1 MAASILNTAQLI
13 FTSDGSTILCRQTA
27 TADTLTFVGDSSSN
41 VKLLGI
47 SAPTSPVGAANKG
60 YVDNLVNGVANGIKW
75 KDSVIVGSVAN
86 GAIATAFANGQTVN
100 GVTLSTGDR
109 ILLKAQTDGIQNG
122 IYVVENSG
130 APTRSSD
137 MATGSLSA
145 SVAVFLS
152 QGTASSDTA
161 WVCTNDEGGDVVDD
175 DALVFTQFSSIS
187 AVAGSNTEIQFNNN
201 GFFGASP
208 NLIYDG
214 TNLQVLDNIGVVV
227 GTGSDFRIIHD
238 GDTTITSA
246 TGNLTFDNTSVTGS
260 TIMLL
265 GTDTTD
271 TAFQIQNDS
280 AAPILTVLGSGI
292 TQINNNTQSTASSNG
307 CLVLTGGLGVARDV
321 FVAGDHNANSY
332 TATADINIG
341 SDFTM
346 VHGAAD
352 TTITSATGDLTF
364 DNTSVTGSTIMLLGT
379 DTTDTA
385 FQIQNDSAAP
395 ILTVLGSGITQINNN
410 TQSTASS
417 NGCLVLTGGLG
428 VARDVFVAGD
438 HNANTYTATSDMV
451 LKTNIKSIE
460 SPLTTLNKIECFSYN
475 WKTNPT
481 GTIQYG
487 VMAQQLESIG
497 LGSIVNTNGQGFK
510 GVNYNSLIPF
520 LIESIKI
527 LNDKIDNLNK

>member
-1 MAASILNTAQLI
+1 MAASILNTSQLI

-27 TADTLTFVGDSSSN
+27 TADTLTFVGDASST

-47 SAPTSPVGAANKG
+47 AAPTSNIGATNKA

-100 GVTLSTGDR
+100 GVTLTTGDR
-109 ILLKAQTDGIQNG
+109 ILLKAQSDGIENG
-122 IYVVENSG
+122 IYIVENSG

-152 QGTASSDTA
+152 QGSVSSDTA
-161 WVCTNDEGGDVVDD
+161 WVCTNDDGGDVVGT
-175 DALVFTQFSSIS
+175 DALIFTQFSSSS
-187 AVAGSNTEIQFNNN
+187 AVAGNDTQIQFNNS
-201 GFFGASP
+201 GFFGASA
-208 NLIYDG
+208 NLIYNG
-214 TNLQVLDNIGVVV
+214 TNLQVLDNIGVAV
-227 GTGSDFRIIHD
+227 GTGVDFTMIH
-238 GDTTITSA
+238 
-246 TGNLTFDNTSVTGS
+246 N
-260 TIMLL
+260 
-265 GTDTTD
+265 GTDT
-271 TAFQIQNDS
+271 
-280 AAPILTVLGSGI
+280 
-292 TQINNNTQSTASSNG
+292 
-307 CLVLTGGLGVARDV
+307 LV
-321 FVAGDHNANSY
+321 
-332 TATADINIG
+332 
-341 SDFTM
+341 
-346 VHGAAD
+346 
-352 TTITSATGDLTF
+352 TSATGDLTF

-379 DTTDTA
+379 DTTATD
-385 FQIQNDSAAP
+385 FQIQNNSAAP
-395 ILTVLGSGITQINNN
+395 IMTVLGSGITQINNN
-410 TQSTASS
+410 TQSTAST

-438 HNANTYTATSDMV
+438 HNANTYTATSDIM

-460 SPLTTLNKIECFSYN
+460 SPLSILNKIECYSYN

-481 GTIQYG
+481 GTTQYG

-520 LIESIKI
+520 LIDSIKI
-527 LNDKIDNLNK
+527 LNDKIDKMDKMVN